1 MKAGPPEL
9 LAPAGSPEALD
20 AAIAEG
26 ADAVYLG
33 LKTFNARMRSAN
45 FAYSQFEAALRS
57 LHRMGRRLY
66 VTVNTVFEQREA
78 DRVYQLLKYLAAVG
92 PDGIIVQD
100 FGLLLMA
107 KEFPLLKIHA
117 STQMNIASARGANA
131 LSKHGVSRVVLAR
144 ELSLEEIQSISRLTN
159 VELEVFVH
167 GALCAS
173 ISGLCLFSSYLG
185 GKSANR
191 GLCTQA
197 CRRLYNAERES
208 GYYFS
213 PCDLSLI
220 GRIPELAEAGVKSFK
235 IEGRMKSAEY
245 VGTVVSAYRRV
256 IDSLASGEEDR
267 SRALEDAR
275 AILRNDFARPKT
287 EFFLAN
293 TITPRRQDAEHA
305 KKEGRGDSMKQLSSS
320 SSAPP
325 RLCVRS
331 SQDIFRPE
339 QDGGTGISLGVI
351 QKVSGSGA
359 DRRGLIKGEGTG
371 RVAISPGDSV
381 RLHRADDSKRQ
392 AHKLTFAKNQGN
404 GACLI
409 SIPEGFETGDSVY
422 LIQTKSMTRRYPPVI
437 KDLSSCKRQPGREK
451 APRLPPM
458 PETPRPSK
466 ADSSTGRPSTARRS
480 ARRDLPEGIF
490 VAVAAVEDL
499 YVVQSVKP
507 AGVILP
513 VNRKTV
519 QALLD
524 EKPLPFRPEEI
535 ILALDPWFPQS
546 EEPFLAELPELLE
559 ERGYGAF
566 ILNNPGHFSLFRGSK
581 GGGSDKNPGKNPPL
595 LVAGPWLYT
604 FNSWSAAFTGSLGA
618 QHCVSPLENNRQNL
632 EKTIAPRQ
640 RAPVFVT
647 LFAWPPLF
655 RIKTGPG
662 GLYDFEDFTGSRDE
676 SFMLINGDGTS
687 VVIPGEPF
695 SIVDKRPFLMEAGF
709 RRFIL
714 DFSAGLFSGSFPLK
728 KKLYKEVMKA
738 AQEAQPLGSGGI
750 PEISRFNWKD
760 GFFSEKTQK
769 NPPN

>member
-33 LKTFNARMRSAN
+33 LKSFNARMRSAN
-45 FAYSQFEAALRS
+45 FAYSQFEGALRS

-78 DRVYQLLKYLAAVG
+78 DRIYQLLKYLAAVG

-107 KEFPLLKIHA
+107 KEFPQLKIHA
-117 STQMNIASARGANA
+117 STQMNIASAKGANV
-131 LSKHGVSRVVLAR
+131 LSKYGVSRVVLAR

-197 CRRLYNAERES
+197 CRRLYQAERES

-220 GRIPELAEAGVKSFK
+220 ARIPELAEAGVKSFK

-256 IDSLASGEEDR
+256 IDSLESGEEDR
-267 SRALEDAR
+267 RLALEDAR
-275 AILRNDFARPKT
+275 SILRNDFARPKT
-287 EFFLAN
+287 EFFINASPR
-293 TITPRRQDAEHA
+293 ITRINAEG
-305 KKEGRGDSMKQLSSS
+305 KGGVETPS
-320 SSAPP
+320 
-325 RLCVRS
+325 V
-331 SQDIFRPE
+331 FRPE

-351 QKVSGSGA
+351 QKVSGSGV

-409 SIPEGFETGDSVY
+409 SIPDGFETGDSVY
-422 LIQTKSMTRRYPPVI
+422 LIQTKSMTKRYPPVI

-466 ADSSTGRPSTARRS
+466 ADLSARRS
-480 ARRDLPEGIF
+480 SARRESLTRQDLPEGIY
-490 VAVAAVEDL
+490 VAVASIEDL

-519 QALLD
+519 QLLLD
-524 EKPLPFRPEEI
+524 GKPLPFKPEEI

-546 EEPFLAELPELLE
+546 EEHFLADLPEQLE
-559 ERGYGAF
+559 ERGYCAY
-566 ILNNPGHFSLFRGSK
+566 ILNNPGHFSLFRGGTK
-581 GGGSDKNPGKNPPL
+581 GGGKNPGKPQPQL
-595 LVAGPWLYT
+595 IAGPWLYT
-604 FNSWSAAFTGSLGA
+604 FNSWSAAFTGSLGVRF
-618 QHCVSPLENNRQNL
+618 CITPLENNRQNL

-655 RIKTGPG
+655 RIKTGSG

-676 SFMLINGDGTS
+676 SFMLVNGDGSS

-695 SIVDKRPFLMEAGF
+695 SIVDKRPFLIEAGF

-714 DFSAGLFSGSFPLK
+714 DFSAGLFNGSFPLK
-728 KKLYKEVMKA
+728 KKLYKEVIKA
-738 AQEAQPLGSGGI
+738 AQEARPLSGGI
-750 PEISRFNWKD
+750 FSPGKSGIREISRFNWKN

-769 NPPN
+769 NPPD